1 MSHPAPTLPAGVQ
14 LIPAEVQHV
23 SELGRIC
30 YEAFKDIADRHGF
43 TPDFPSVQYARRV
56 IGMVVERKD
65 FYGVAAIVNG
75 ELAGSNYIS
84 FTDPVAGV
92 GPITVDCA
100 FQGRDL
106 GRALMQDV
114 IDHARR
120 NNIAR
125 VRLLQDA
132 FNTASISLYA
142 SLGFDVKHAV
152 AEILLNAAVRADAT
166 VRPVRAD
173 DIEALDAICQKN
185 YKTSRKN
192 ELAAAVRAEL
202 SPVLRERAGKF
213 TGYLIPGIFGHGVAE
228 TPDDAVALAT
238 QAARLIPHER
248 ARSLCPLDDGPLF
261 RAFLKAGCRTVKMMN
276 LMALGPYEE
285 PDSVWMPSILY

>member
-1 MSHPAPTLPAGVQ
+1 MSQAASTLPAGVQ
-14 LIPAEVQHV
+14 LVPAEPQHI

-43 TPDFPSVQYARRV
+43 APDFPSVQVARKAV
-56 IGMVVERKD
+56 GMMVERED
-65 FYGVAAIVNG
+65 FYGVAAIVSG
-75 ELAGSNYIS
+75 ELAGSNFLS
-84 FTDPVAGV
+84 LTDPVAGV

-125 VRLLQDA
+125 VRLLQDT
-132 FNTASISLYA
+132 FNTASLSLYA
-142 SLGFDVKHAV
+142 SLGFEVKHVV
-152 AEILLNAAVRADAT
+152 AEMQLNAAVKADSS
-166 VRPVRAD
+166 VRPVQEE
-173 DIEALDAICQKN
+173 DIDALDELCLKN
-185 YKTSRKN
+185 YKTSRRN
-192 ELAAAVRAEL
+192 ELSSAVRTAF
-202 SPVLRERAGKF
+202 SPVLRERGGKF
-213 TGYLIPGIFGHGVAE
+213 TGYLIPGLFGHGVAE

-248 ARSLCPLDDGPLF
+248 ARSLCPLEDGPLF
-261 RAFLKAGCRTVKMMN
+261 RAFLKAGCRTVKMLN
-276 LMALGPYEE
+276 VMALGPYEE
-285 PDSVWMPSILY
+285 PASVWMPSILY

>member
-14 LIPAEVQHV
+14 LVPAEAQHV

-75 ELAGSNYIS
+75 ELAGSNYLS
-84 FTDPVAGV
+84 FTDLVAGV

-114 IDHARR
+114 IDYARR

-132 FNTASISLYA
+132 FNVASLSLYG
-142 SLGFDVKHAV
+142 SLGFDVKHSV
-152 AEILLNAAVRADAT
+152 AEIHLNAAVKADAT
-166 VRPVRAD
+166 VRPVHAN
-173 DIEALDAICQKN
+173 DIDALDAICQKN

-202 SPVLRERAGKF
+202 SPVLRERGGKF
-213 TGYLIPGIFGHGVAE
+213 TGYLIPGLFGHGVAE
-228 TPDDAVALAT
+228 TCDDAVALAT

-248 ARSLCPLDDGPLF
+248 ARSLVPLEDGPLF
-261 RAFLKAGCRTVKMMN
+261 RAFLKAGCRTVKMLN
-276 LMALGPYEE
+276 LMAMGPYEA
-285 PDSVWMPSILY
+285 PSSVWMPSILY

>member
-114 IDHARR
+114 IDYARR

-202 SPVLRERAGKF
+202 SPVLRERGGKF
-213 TGYLIPGIFGHGVAE
+213 SGYLIPGIFGHGVAE

-248 ARSLCPLDDGPLF
+248 ARSLVPLADGPLF

>member
-1 MSHPAPTLPAGVQ
+1 MSQAVPTLPAGIQ
-14 LIPAEVQHV
+14 LVPTEPQHV
-23 SELGRIC
+23 PELGRIC
-30 YEAFKDIADRHGF
+30 YEAFKDIADLHGF
-43 TPDFPSVQYARRV
+43 PPDFASVQLARRV
-56 IGMVVERKD
+56 IGMLVERKD

-75 ELAGSNYIS
+75 ELAGSNYLS
-84 FTDPVAGV
+84 LTDAVAGV

-132 FNTASISLYA
+132 FNTASLSLYA
-142 SLGFDVKHAV
+142 SLGFEVKHAV
-152 AEILLNAAVRADAT
+152 AVMHLNAAVKADAS
-166 VRPVRAD
+166 VRPIHDGDLAT
-173 DIEALDAICQKN
+173 LDELCQRN
-185 YKTSRKN
+185 YKTSRRN
-192 ELAAAVRAEL
+192 ELAAAVHAGL
-202 SPVLRERAGKF
+202 SAVLRERGGRF

-228 TPDDAVALAT
+228 SGDDAVALAT

-248 ARSLCPLDDGPLF
+248 ALSFCPLEDGALF

-276 LMALGPYEE
+276 LMALGPYEA
-285 PDSVWMPSILY
+285 PTSVWMPSVLY

>member
-1 MSHPAPTLPAGVQ
+1 MSQAVSTLPAGVQ
-14 LIPAEVQHV
+14 LVPVEPQHIP
-23 SELGRIC
+23 ELGRIC

-43 TPDFPSVQYARRV
+43 APDFPSVQVARKT
-56 IGMVVERKD
+56 ISMLIERED
-65 FYGVAAIVNG
+65 FYGVAVIVNG
-75 ELAGSNYIS
+75 ELAGSNYLS
-84 FTDPVAGV
+84 LTDPVAGV

-132 FNTASISLYA
+132 FNTASLSLYA
-142 SLGFDVKHAV
+142 SLGFEVKHPV
-152 AEILLNAAVRADAT
+152 AEMSFNAAVKADAT
-166 VRPVRAD
+166 VRPVQD
-173 DIEALDAICQKN
+173 SDIDALDALCQRN
-185 YKTSRKN
+185 YKSRRRN
-192 ELAAAVRAEL
+192 ELAAAVRAEF
-202 SPVLRERAGKF
+202 SPVLRERGGRF
-213 TGYLIPGIFGHGVAE
+213 TGYLIPGLFGHGVAE

-248 ARSLCPLDDGPLF
+248 ARSLCPLTDGPLF
-261 RAFLKAGCRTVKMMN
+261 QAFLKAGCRTVKMMN
-276 LMALGPYEE
+276 LMAMGPYEA
-285 PDSVWMPSILY
+285 PTSVWMPSILY

>member
-142 SLGFDVKHAV
+142 SLGFDVKHVV

-166 VRPVRAD
+166 VRPVQEG
-173 DIEALDAICQKN
+173 DIEALDALCQKN
-185 YKTSRKN
+185 YKTSRRN
-192 ELAAAVRAEL
+192 ELAAAVRSGL
-202 SPVLRERAGKF
+202 SPVLRERGGKF
-213 TGYLIPGIFGHGVAE
+213 SGYLIPGIFGHGVAE

>member
-1 MSHPAPTLPAGVQ
+1 MSLAVSTLPAGVQ
-14 LIPAEVQHV
+14 LVPAEPQHI

-43 TPDFPSVQYARRV
+43 APDFPSVQVARKT
-56 IGMVVERKD
+56 IGMLIERED
-65 FYGVAAIVNG
+65 IYGVAVTVNR
-75 ELAGSNYIS
+75 ELAGSNYLS
-84 FTDPVAGV
+84 LTDPVAGV

-106 GRALMQDV
+106 GRSLMQDV

-120 NNIAR
+120 NNITR
-125 VRLLQDA
+125 VRLLQDT
-132 FNTASISLYA
+132 FNTASLSLYA
-142 SLGFDVKHAV
+142 SLGFEVKHAV
-152 AEILLNAAVRADAT
+152 AEMRFNAAVKADTT
-166 VRPVRAD
+166 VRPVQAG
-173 DIEALDAICQKN
+173 DIDALDALCQKN
-185 YKTSRKN
+185 YKASRRN
-192 ELAAAVRAEL
+192 ELGAAVRAEL
-202 SPVLRERAGKF
+202 SPVLRERGGRV

-238 QAARLIPHER
+238 QAARLIPHEI

-261 RAFLKAGCRTVKMMN
+261 RAFLNAGCRTVKMMN
-276 LMALGPYEE
+276 LMAMGPYEA